1 MNEAFII
8 DGGVNYD
15 ILTWPMERQ
24 ADRRVLARIMSY
36 EYLWHNIREVGGA
49 YGTGMLTRA
58 QTEGLYTYRDPHLTE
73 SYETFA
79 KAPEVLAGREYTEKD
94 LTEARCP
101 RWIRPKS
108 PTLRPRSWTA
118 GTSAASP
125 MPCWPRTARPC
136 AV

>member
-94 LTEARCP
+94 LTEFIVGAVSEMDS
-101 RWIRPKS
+101 PKKAQ
-108 PTLRPRSWTA
+108 R
-118 GTSAASP
+118 
-125 MPCWPRTARPC
+125 
-136 AV
+136 

>member
-15 ILTWPMERQ
+15 ILTWPMELQ

-79 KAPEVLAGREYTEKD
+79 KPPRCWQAGST
-94 LTEARCP
+94 
-101 RWIRPKS
+101 PKK
-108 PTLRPRSWTA
+108 T
-118 GTSAASP
+118 
-125 MPCWPRTARPC
+125 
-136 AV
+136 